1 METIA
6 LKNGLEVIFDDAPEV
21 EIVACSVFL
30 TGGSAVEPVPGITT
44 LSLKTGFKRSAL
56 RAPQDFYISLEKHST
71 SFVSDV
77 SCDYAT
83 VRFQTTAEGL
93 RETFSLFL
101 ETAEN
106 PDFSEE
112 SFKTEKSTLLAA
124 IKSRLE
130 NPFLLAYEKLMS
142 ITYGNTPYQFPV
154 YGTEKS
160 VQSIDRQEAKNYFKK
175 LVFPRKTVF
184 SFCGKLSESDKT
196 FIVNT
201 LEELEAKES
210 KEVTFRSQ
218 IKEDRFETVVRRG
231 SAQSFIMMAL
241 NAPSA
246 FSPEYEAFKLLN
258 AILGEGIG
266 SVLFQELRE
275 KRGFAYS
282 TGSLFP
288 TRKSDG
294 RIFLYIGTM
303 PEKEQEA
310 LKEMRKI
317 VENLP
322 NFITEE
328 GVKRAKEY
336 IKGSYLMELETRSK
350 RSWHRGFWKI
360 LSHPPNYDETFIEKI
375 LTLNLETLRESAGKI
390 SQSPK
395 HVVVVKNG

>member
-1 METIA
+1 MEA
-6 LKNGLEVIFDDAPEV
+6 LNLKNNIEVIFDDAPEV

-30 TGGSAVEPVPGITT
+30 PGGSAVEPVPGITT
-44 LSLKTGFKRSAL
+44 LSLKTGFKRSAV
-56 RAPQDFYISLEKHST
+56 RTPQSFYASLEKHST
-71 SFVSDV
+71 SFVPDV

-93 RETFSLFL
+93 KEAFSLFL

-106 PDFSEE
+106 PDFSED

-142 ITYGNTPYQFPV
+142 ITYENTPYQFPV
-154 YGTEKS
+154 YGTEET
-160 VQSIDRQEAKNYFKK
+160 VQSISRKNAENYFKN
-175 LVFPRKTVF
+175 LIFPEKTVF
-184 SFCGKLSESDKT
+184 SFCGKLSKSDKN
-196 FIVNT
+196 FIVT
-201 LEELEAKES
+201 ALENLKTKET
-210 KEVTFRSQ
+210 KEVIPCSQ
-218 IKEDRFETVVRRG
+218 IKEDRLETVTRKG

-241 NAPSA
+241 KAPSVS
-246 FSPEYEAFKLLN
+246 SPEYEAFKLLN
-258 AILGEGIG
+258 AVLGEGIG

-288 TRKSDG
+288 TRRGDG
-294 RIFLYIGTM
+294 RIFLYIGTT

-310 LKEMRKI
+310 LKEMKKI

-322 NFITEE
+322 DFVTEE
-328 GVKRAKEY
+328 SVKRAKEY
-336 IKGSYLMELETRSK
+336 MKGSYLMELETRSK

-360 LSHPPNYDETFIEKI
+360 LSHPPDYDETFIKKI
-375 LTLNLETLRESAGKI
+375 EDLPTEALKEAAVKT

-395 HVVVVKNG
+395 HVVVVKDD